1 MKYRDVDVELTK
13 EQEDALRRFL
23 PISKEREF
31 SHTPDAMMVLPDGK
45 RPVFLLRELNGV
57 EALDLQEAARRAIKD
72 GEPLANGAYAK
83 AVVEHGLV
91 GWNNFYALDGAEIP
105 FDKDK
110 VCDTLGTLL
119 LLDLMAAIL
128 NRGRLSAE
136 ERLGLR

>member
-31 SHTPDAMMVLPDGK
+31 DYTPDAFTVLPEGQ
-45 RPVFLLRELNGV
+45 RPVFRLRELNGV
-57 EALDLQEAARRAIKD
+57 ETLDLQEAARRATTD
-72 GEPLANGAYAK
+72 GAPLANGAYARG
-83 AVVEHGLV
+83 VVERGV
-91 GWNNFYALDGAEIP
+91 VAWRNFFAQDGCEIEY
-105 FDKDK
+105 DQSK
-110 VCDTLGTLL
+110 VCDLLGTSL

-128 NRGRLSAE
+128 NRGKLSQE